1 MSKVINTILNL
12 KDNFSNALRRTDQN
26 TKKFS
31 ATLHEADKAANS
43 IIGGFGK
50 MAKSAVT
57 FGTVAAG
64 AAIGLGTKSFIDFD
78 SAVRQAAASTG
89 ATSSELSQLKDTMK
103 DVYGDNFGESWEDVG
118 QSVAAVQKYLKG
130 TSNDIAKATEN
141 AIIFR
146 DTFGADVS
154 ESMRS
159 VDALIKNFGIS
170 ADEAFNL
177 MAQGYQN
184 NLNFSDELID
194 SINEYSIHFKKVG
207 IDAETMFAMIAA
219 GAENGAWNVDK
230 IGDAV
235 KEFGIRAIDGSATT
249 KEGFE
254 ALGLDA
260 NYMAAKF
267 AAGGNIASDAFAQV
281 INALKN
287 MDDPLKANMAGVNLC
302 GTMWEDLGS
311 SVITKLNDI
320 DNGFD
325 MTKDTMSD
333 INKIK
338 YTGITNAL
346 KGIARQVEVSA
357 LPIGETLMPYLNEFA
372 NWLDGKLPKAAEIF
386 SVYISNHI
394 GGALEFGKARIDNLK
409 DALSFLKN
417 NMDIIIPVISGVA
430 SGLAAFVVV
439 TKAVKLFD
447 SFQKATKGLTIAQT
461 LLNKTLLG
469 NPILWIAIGIGVLV
483 AAFVLAY
490 KKSETFRNFIN
501 KLWGVLKEFGA
512 GIKDFVIDKFV
523 ELSDWFSVKIL
534 PSIKKL
540 GSNIE
545 NLWNKVLLPAAEF
558 IGSVFGPIFVGA
570 FDYIKSGISN
580 AISTIQG
587 IIEGLFAVLNGV
599 IEFITGIF
607 TGDWELAWQ
616 GVSDIFSGI
625 AETMKSIFGGILN
638 GIIDKVNW
646 VIGGINT
653 LADKA
658 SNIPTLGWA
667 KDINIPLIPKFALGT
682 NYFSGG
688 LALVGERGPEIVT
701 LPSASKVVNSER
713 TKNIMSKRQSININ
727 IHVHG
732 NLYGN
737 ETAANELGSII
748 TKRILAKLNNL

>member
-287 MDDPLKANMAGVNLC
+287 MDDPLKANMAGVNLF